1 MSGSSYLGAFA
12 QRNFRR
18 MNTKS
23 LTRFS
28 VQNLCKWSMVY
39 LHKEQLLQSCLLNK
53 FFANMYILSSQYL
66 FYSGTVTREVI

>member
-1 MSGSSYLGAFA
+1 
-12 QRNFRR
+12 

-28 VQNLCKWSMVY
+28 VLVECNNLCKWSRIY
-39 LHKEQLLQSCLLNK
+39 LNKENLLQRILLSK

-66 FYSGTVTREVI
+66 FSLGR